1 MIFFHDEMHCR
12 AEIPVETTVTPTDLS
27 GAAAVNRAD
36 AAAGVGAGVGGGVG
50 EGAGVGVGGNE
61 AAVEGVRQFT
71 EAVNMQNREANGTTS
86 TVRGASGDARDG
98 LPGFFVITAGPAVEV
113 RSAPSNSSA
122 LVRMIKKVNIMNVL
136 ILTGTFDPRS
146 TLVTF

>member
-36 AAAGVGAGVGGGVG
+36 AAAGVGAGGGGGVG
-50 EGAGVGVGGNE
+50 EGVGGVGGNE

-71 EAVNMQNREANGTTS
+71 EAVNMQNRENNGTS
-86 TVRGASGDARDG
+86 GTVRGGSGSGDARDG

-136 ILTGTFDPRS
+136 ILIGA
-146 TLVTF
+146 